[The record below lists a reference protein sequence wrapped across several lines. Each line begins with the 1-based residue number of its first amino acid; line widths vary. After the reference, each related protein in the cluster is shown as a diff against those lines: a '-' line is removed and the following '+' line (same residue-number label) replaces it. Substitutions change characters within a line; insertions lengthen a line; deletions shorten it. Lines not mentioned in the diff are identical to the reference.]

1 MCPWVA
7 IAGLLV
13 FVTDAA
19 AARDVSGVEGYPVTL
34 PCTYASA
41 STSMCWGR
49 GPCPNS
55 QCSDVLIWTD
65 GSKVTYQKAPRYV
78 LQGKIT
84 QGNVSLTIKEATL
97 ADSGVYCCRIEH
109 PGWFNDQRLT
119 LSLKIKPAQ
128 PSSTQVTP
136 RSETLTSPAPTATW
150 SLLPKV
156 TSLPSPVPQG
166 EKLPS
171 TPQET
176 SPMPPTSSLPHSC
189 PTDANDTA
197 VTPTWDGAA
206 HENQTLRSLAQNPW
220 MTPSKR
226 LGIGFSV
233 VAVVVITFLVIPVVL
248 VAKKHLFLRKKQQ
261 QQLSMMTLHGSNVTA
276 LQSAA
281 AAQVRA
287 EDNIYTVEDNPY
299 VTD

>member
-19 AARDVSGVEGYPVTL
+19 AARDVSGVAGYPVTL
-34 PCTYASA
+34 PCTYSSA

-65 GSKVTYQKAPRYV
+65 GSKVTYQKAPRYE

-84 QGNVSLTIKEATL
+84 QGDVSLTIKEATL

-119 LSLKIKPAQ
+119 FSLEIKPD
-128 PSSTQVTP
+128 V
-136 RSETLTSPAPTATW
+136 
-150 SLLPKV
+150 
-156 TSLPSPVPQG
+156 
-166 EKLPS
+166 
-171 TPQET
+171 
-176 SPMPPTSSLPHSC
+176 
-189 PTDANDTA
+189 NDTA
-197 VTPTWDGAA
+197 VTQTWDGAA
-206 HENQTLRSLAQNPW
+206 HENQTLTSLAKNPW
-220 MTPSKR
+220 MTTSKG
-226 LGIGFSV
+226 LGIGFSI
-233 VAVVVITFLVIPVVL
+233 VAVVLVTFLVIPVVL
-248 VAKKHLFLRKKQQ
+248 VTKKHLFPRKKQQQ
-261 QQLSMMTLHGSNVTA
+261 QQLSMMTLHGPNVTA

-299 VTD
+299 VID